1 MMMAVRFCVLAMVPF
16 LLMSS
21 AQAQKA
27 ILDGVP
33 PGKWH
38 WYHADFSSVIF
49 IPPVIHTG
57 EATIDIAGS
66 NIQAKLELTPLDKDL
81 HPFFRAKINDKNE
94 VDGVFG
100 GVFVEPQDP
109 AQMHGRYRKQAWGKG
124 RCVTE
129 TITLQ
134 DKEYSENVL
143 IFRRGTPAGC

>member
-1 MMMAVRFCVLAMVPF
+1 MVPF

-27 ILDGVP
+27 IIDGVP

-49 IPPVIHTG
+49 IPPIINTG
-57 EATIDIAGS
+57 EAIVDFVGS
-66 NIQAKLELTPLDKDL
+66 TVRAQLELTPSDKDL
-81 HPFFRAKINDKNE
+81 HPFFRAKINDEDE

-109 AQMHGRYRKQAWGKG
+109 AQMHGHYRKQVWGK
-124 RCVTE
+124 CVTE

-134 DKEYSENVL
+134 DKEFSENVL
-143 IFRRGTPAGC
+143 VFRRGTPAGC

>member
-1 MMMAVRFCVLAMVPF
+1 
-16 LLMSS
+16 MSS

-49 IPPVIHTG
+49 IPPIINTG
-57 EATIDIAGS
+57 EATVEFVGGTVR
-66 NIQAKLELTPLDKDL
+66 AKLELTPPDKDL
-81 HPFFRAKINDKNE
+81 HPFFRAKINAENE
-94 VDGVFG
+94 VDGVLG

-109 AQMHGRYRKQAWGKG
+109 ARMHGRYRKQPWGKG
-124 RCVTE
+124 GCVTE

-134 DKEYSENVL
+134 DKEFPENVL
-143 IFRRGTPAGC
+143 IFRRGSPAGC